1 MAMSGIVARPR
12 EFQMGMLRA
21 MGKPRLAERLHSE
34 RRVFAPTSL
43 PVKRKIIVISSG
55 DFSPAIGHALRSIIP
70 DRSGFHP
77 HLPDRVLR
85 MRAAPPPLIEKV
97 SYVHNDPLLDKIA
110 SLYTQ
115 YRESVKSLPNEL
127 AVAVEEHPQFYRDNF
142 FGNTLSNS
150 MSKLAHTKQN
160 GVISSALYMWNAYRD
175 DVRALPV
182 AWETSS
188 YSLSSSLIGPA

>member
-1 MAMSGIVARPR
+1 
-12 EFQMGMLRA
+12 
-21 MGKPRLAERLHSE
+21 
-34 RRVFAPTSL
+34 
-43 PVKRKIIVISSG
+43 
-55 DFSPAIGHALRSIIP
+55 
-70 DRSGFHP
+70 
-77 HLPDRVLR
+77 

-97 SYVHNDPLLDKIA
+97 SYVHGDPILDKIA

-115 YRESVKSLPNEL
+115 YRESVKSLPSEL
-127 AVAVEEHPQFYRDNF
+127 AVAVEEYPQFYRDNF